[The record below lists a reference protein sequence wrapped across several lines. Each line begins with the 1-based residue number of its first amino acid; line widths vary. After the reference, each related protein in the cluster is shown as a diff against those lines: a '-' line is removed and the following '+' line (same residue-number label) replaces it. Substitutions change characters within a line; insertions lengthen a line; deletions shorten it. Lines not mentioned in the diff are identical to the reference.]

1 MFNTLKNIYS
11 QFLEVFNKLTLFQK
25 ISIVVAVLAVVVSV
39 VVLVLWANKPVYT
52 VLFADL
58 EKNDAADVVTF
69 LKDNNIPYEL
79 SSEGTTISVPKETVY
94 ETRLQLAQE
103 GLPRGGSSGFELFDK
118 SSFGM
123 TEFVQNV
130 NYQRALQGELSR
142 TISSLKEVEKAR
154 VHLTIPKDR
163 LFVSDETAAKAAVVI
178 DMRGGQ
184 SIGRDQVKAIASLV
198 AGSVKGLSIENVRIV
213 DTDGRLLSE
222 FLDEENSPLLMTQ
235 TQLEYQKKVESSLR
249 NKVNSILSRTMGID
263 NAVAQVNVEMNF
275 DKKTVTKEEFDPN
288 PVLRSQR
295 TIQEESTNA
304 PSKQQGVPGVQSNL
318 AEPDIGNE
326 GQVSTYNKLD
336 ETQNFEVGKTVVREE
351 KSLGAVK
358 RITVAVVVDD
368 KRQVTGEGEN
378 RQVEYVQRSPEE
390 LEKIRN
396 LVATAVGY
404 NEERGDIIEVSNI
417 SFDTSKD
424 EVVQSGLIQGVE
436 TTRLVSTLIKY
447 GIGLIIIILFYF
459 LVIRKIMKRL
469 SEYKTGEAVAAGGG
483 AGEGIDFTVGED
495 IKFPKTIEE
504 LEKEIE
510 SELDENAPVDT
521 ESVKNKVMLRK
532 IEDAAKEDPEM
543 IANLIKVWLRE

>member
-25 ISIVVAVLAVVVSV
+25 ISIVAAVSAVVVSV
-39 VVLVLWANKPVYT
+39 IVLVLWANKPVYT

-58 EKNDAADVVTF
+58 EKGDAADVITF

-79 SSEGTTISVPKETVY
+79 SSEGKAISVPKDTVY

-213 DTDGRLLSE
+213 DTEGRLLSE

-304 PSKQQGVPGVQSNL
+304 PSQQQGVPGVQSNL

-336 ETQNFEVGKTVVREE
+336 ETQNFEVGKTVVHEE

-404 NEERGDIIEVSNI
+404 NKERGDIIEVSNI

-436 TTRLVSTLIKY
+436 TTRLVSTLVKY
-447 GIGLIIIILFYF
+447 GIGLIIILFYF

>member
-1 MFNTLKNIYS
+1 MLNTLKNIYN
-11 QFLEVFNKLTLFQK
+11 QFLEVFKKLTLFQK
-25 ISIVVAVLAVVVSV
+25 ASIIVAVSAVIVSV
-39 VVLVLWANKPVYT
+39 IVLSLWANKPVYT

-58 EKNDAADVVTF
+58 ERDDAGDVVSF
-69 LKDNNIPYEL
+69 LKDNNIPYKL
-79 SSEGTTISVPKETVY
+79 SSEGRTISVPQNNVY

-103 GLPRGGSSGFELFDK
+103 GLPRGGSSGFELFDE

-142 TISSLKEVEKAR
+142 TISSLREVDKAR

-163 LFVSDETAAKAAVVI
+163 LFVSEETAAKAAVVV
-178 DMRGGQ
+178 DLKGGQ

-198 AGSVKGLSIENVRIV
+198 AGSVKGLSLENVRVV

-222 FLDEENSPLLMTQ
+222 FLDEENQPLMMTN

-249 NKVNSILSRTMGID
+249 NKVNSILSRTLGID
-263 NAVAQVNVEMNF
+263 DAVAQVSVKMNF
-275 DKKTVTKEEFDPN
+275 DKKIVTKEEFDPN

-295 TIQEESTNA
+295 TIQEQSENRPMT
-304 PSKQQGVPGVQSNL
+304 QQGVPGVQSNL

-326 GQVSTYNKLD
+326 GQSSTYSKLD
-336 ETQNFEVGKTVVREE
+336 ETQNFEVGKTVTQEE
-351 KSLGAVK
+351 KSFGTVE
-358 RITVAVVVDD
+358 RITVAVVVND

-404 NEERGDIIEVSNI
+404 DEQRGDVIEVSNI
-417 SFDTSKD
+417 SFDTSEQD
-424 EVVQSGLIQGVE
+424 VAQSGLIQDIE
-436 TTRLVSTLIKY
+436 TTSLINSLIKY
-447 GIGLIIIILFYF
+447 GIGLVVLLLFYF
-459 LVIRKIMKRL
+459 LVIRKIMKKL
-469 SEYKTGEAVAAGGG
+469 SQYETGETVAAGEG

-510 SELDENAPVDT
+510 SELEENAPIDT
-521 ESVKNKVMLRK
+521 DSVKNKVMLRK
-532 IEDAAKEDPEM
+532 IEDAAKDDPEM
-543 IANLIKVWLRE
+543 LANLIKVWLRE

>member
-1 MFNTLKNIYS
+1 MLNTLKNIYN
-11 QFLEVFNKLTLFQK
+11 QFLEVFKKLTLFQK
-25 ISIVVAVLAVVVSV
+25 ASIIVAVSAVIVSV
-39 VVLVLWANKPVYT
+39 IVLSLWANKPVYT

-58 EKNDAADVVTF
+58 ERDDAGDVVSF
-69 LKDNNIPYEL
+69 LKDNNIPYKL
-79 SSEGTTISVPKETVY
+79 SSEGRTISVPQNNVY

-103 GLPRGGSSGFELFDK
+103 GLPRGGSSGFELFDE

-142 TISSLKEVEKAR
+142 TISSLREVDKAR

-163 LFVSDETAAKAAVVI
+163 LFVSEETAAKAAVVV
-178 DMRGGQ
+178 DLKGGQ

-198 AGSVKGLSIENVRIV
+198 AGSVKGLSLENVRVV

-222 FLDEENSPLLMTQ
+222 FLDEENQPLMMTN

-249 NKVNSILSRTMGID
+249 NKVNSILSRTLGID
-263 NAVAQVNVEMNF
+263 DAVAQVSVKMNF

-295 TIQEESTNA
+295 TIQEQSENRPMT
-304 PSKQQGVPGVQSNL
+304 QQGVPGVQSNL

-326 GQVSTYNKLD
+326 GQSSTYSKLD
-336 ETQNFEVGKTVVREE
+336 ETQNFEVGKTVTQEE
-351 KSLGAVK
+351 KSFGTVE
-358 RITVAVVVDD
+358 RITVAVVVND

-404 NEERGDIIEVSNI
+404 DEQRGDVIEVSNI
-417 SFDTSKD
+417 SFDTSEQD
-424 EVVQSGLIQGVE
+424 VAQSGLIQDIE
-436 TTRLVSTLIKY
+436 TTSLINSLIKY
-447 GIGLIIIILFYF
+447 GIGLVVLLLFYF
-459 LVIRKIMKRL
+459 LVIRKIMKKL
-469 SEYKTGEAVAAGGG
+469 SQYETGETVAAGEG

-510 SELDENAPVDT
+510 SELEENAPIDT
-521 ESVKNKVMLRK
+521 DSVKNKVMLRK
-532 IEDAAKEDPEM
+532 IEDAAKDDPEM
-543 IANLIKVWLRE
+543 LANLIKVWLRE